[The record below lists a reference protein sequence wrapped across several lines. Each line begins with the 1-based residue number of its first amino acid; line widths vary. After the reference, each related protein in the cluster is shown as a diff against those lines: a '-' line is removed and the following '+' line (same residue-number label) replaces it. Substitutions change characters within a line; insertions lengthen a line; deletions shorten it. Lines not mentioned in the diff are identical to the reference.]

1 LERIKRERVV
11 RFKLC
16 DRVVELVEAAGKRRI
31 GNEGGSFQE
40 FGGGCAGQ

>member
-1 LERIKRERVV
+1 LECIESERVV

-16 DRVVELVEAAGKRRI
+16 DRVVELVEASGKRRI

-40 FGGGCAGQ
+40 FGSGCAGQ